1 MRLGVGYW
9 APEAQPV
16 RLAMGQEI
24 GPSPTK
30 TVYCFVFVNL
40 AIHVSSSFVG
50 LVDPELAESSALNSS
65 EDWSGGSG
73 GRFSYRLTMAVF
85 RRSFSLQSILL
96 YILFLFLSTAPLYFY
111 MLVLDSYTLF
121 LAEDSWSFWLS
132 SAPASFDTASDQLSY
147 ALACVHFLVLP
158 KLIPSRGAF
167 ETCKEA
173 PLICTCLCRLD
184 ADDLTSTS

>member
-50 LVDPELAESSALNSS
+50 LVDPELAESSALNGS

-85 RRSFSLQSILL
+85 RRSFSLQSILS
-96 YILFLFLSTAPLYFY
+96 YPLFFIYLHRH
-111 MLVLDSYTLF
+111 LV
-121 LAEDSWSFWLS
+121 
-132 SAPASFDTASDQLSY
+132 P
-147 ALACVHFLVLP
+147 FLVLSSFGLVLWGEGP
-158 KLIPSRGAF
+158 Y
-167 ETCKEA
+167 
-173 PLICTCLCRLD
+173 RLYW
-184 ADDLTSTS
+184 